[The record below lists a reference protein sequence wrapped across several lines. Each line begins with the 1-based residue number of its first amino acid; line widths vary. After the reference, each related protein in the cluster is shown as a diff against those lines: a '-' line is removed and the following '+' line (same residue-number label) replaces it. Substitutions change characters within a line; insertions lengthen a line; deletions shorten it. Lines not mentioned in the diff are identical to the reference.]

1 MAGTLSVSHIQGLA
15 THSDPTTVSVQ
26 SGHTLHAPGHILQ
39 VLNTLKTDTF
49 EAGSAGP
56 LDIPGLS
63 VAITPKFATSKILI
77 MFNVHINGDDAGTG
91 LQLFRGSTAI
101 ATADTASSRM
111 IYTAIGIYAPTT
123 EVETYVGGLISH
135 TILDSPAT
143 TSATTYKLKGQTL
156 SNGFRVNMSRYDV
169 NNGNASRGV
178 STITVMEIAQ

>member
-1 MAGTLSVSHIQGLA
+1 MSILYVDDIRGKTAAADVKLPAGCV
-15 THSDPTTVSVQ
+15 
-26 SGHTLHAPGHILQ
+26 LQ
-39 VLNTLKTDTF
+39 VLNTIKTDTF
-49 EAGSAGP
+49 ETSSTGP

-77 MFNVHINGDDAGTG
+77 MFSVHINGHDAGTG
-91 LQLFRGSTAI
+91 LQLYRGSTAI

-111 IYTAIGIYAPTT
+111 IYTAIGIYAPATGN
-123 EVETYVGGLISH
+123 EQYAGALISH

-143 TSATTYKLKGQTL
+143 TSATTYKLQGQTL

-169 NNGNASRGV
+169 DNGNASRGV